1 MKTVDL
7 QLSSLLEDL
16 GNGLTWLKKEDVGY
30 GSIQE
35 KYNASDVQMKIIRKH
50 PKLQNI
56 EPTIVVF
63 NIIDDTEQTATAAAS
78 VKKAKYKE
86 QEVVLDS
93 SIEIKMESNST
104 TLKADTFES
113 NTLQNDMSAF
123 ANL

>member
-35 KYNASDVQMKIIRKH
+35 KYNTSDVQIKIIRKH
-50 PKLQNI
+50 PKLQNV

-63 NIIDDTEQTATAAAS
+63 NIIDDTEQEPAPAKKVTKKVDDVISEPVPVVKTAVS
-78 VKKAKYKE
+78 V
-86 QEVVLDS
+86 
-93 SIEIKMESNST
+93 IEPSLES
-104 TLKADTFES
+104 
-113 NTLQNDMSAF
+113 DMSAF

>member
-50 PKLQNI
+50 PKLQNV

-63 NIIDDTEQTATAAAS
+63 NIIDDTEQTAT
-78 VKKAKYKE
+78 VKKTKKVDDVISE
-86 QEVVLDS
+86 PIPVITLEP
-93 SIEIKMESNST
+93 NGT
-104 TLKADTFES
+104 THKVDTFES